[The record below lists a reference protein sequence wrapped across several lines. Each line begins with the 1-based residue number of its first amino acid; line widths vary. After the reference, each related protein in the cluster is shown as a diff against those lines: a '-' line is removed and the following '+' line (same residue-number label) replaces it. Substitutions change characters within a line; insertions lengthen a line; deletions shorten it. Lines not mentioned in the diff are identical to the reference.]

1 LGQVIKGFSL
11 PREKGG
17 KIAEKILVTAALP
30 YANGPLHLGHIR
42 STYLPSDI
50 YARFQRSL
58 GNEVVY
64 ICATDE
70 HGTPI
75 VAAAEKEGK
84 SPQEFVD
91 HYHEKDEREF
101 RALGFSFDI
110 FHRTSSRENR
120 ELTQHFYNRLLA
132 NGFIYEKE
140 VAQAY
145 CEKCRRFLPDRF
157 VVGKC
162 PHCGAA
168 GQYSDYC
175 DACGKVLG
183 PGEIISPACIT
194 CKSAPTTKTTVHSF
208 LALSKFSAKLKEWL
222 VGNTRLQAEV
232 LNYILNWIEGGL
244 SDWDITRELEWGVP
258 VPGKPGR
265 VFYVWFDAPIGY
277 VSSTV
282 ALLPNGWEGYWK
294 NPEAKIIHFIGKDI
308 IYHHFLF
315 WPAMLMGV
323 EDGFNLP
330 HAIPVRGYLNLEG
343 RKFSKSKGWF
353 VSLEEYLREF
363 DPDYL
368 RYYETMI
375 TPYST
380 EDADFYWRD
389 FQEKINNELVANIG
403 NFVHR
408 SLVLVKKLA
417 GGKVPNGAMG
427 KEEKEV
433 LARISKTKEKC
444 SSLMHSFEFKRAL
457 EEILALSGELN
468 RFLSEREPWKEKDSG
483 RVGATLYVCVRGVTA
498 LGILLEPF
506 LPFASR
512 RLYSMLG
519 ISEGRLKWQNIDR
532 ELLPPGAEIGEA
544 KPLFEK
550 VADNKIKAQEEK
562 LVGG

>member
-1 LGQVIKGFSL
+1 MV
-11 PREKGG
+11 EKT
-17 KIAEKILVTAALP
+17 LVTAALP

-58 GNEVVY
+58 GNDVVY
-64 ICATDE
+64 VCATDE

-75 VAAAEKEGK
+75 VAAAEKDGK
-84 SPQEFVD
+84 TPKEFVD
-91 HYHEKDEREF
+91 YYHEKDRQEF
-101 RALGFSFDI
+101 AALGFSFDI

-175 DACGKVLG
+175 DACGKALG
-183 PGEIISPACIT
+183 PGEILEPACGVCGSRPVT
-194 CKSAPTTKTTVHSF
+194 RTTVHSF
-208 LALSKFSAKLKEWL
+208 LALSKFSARLREWL
-222 VGNTRLQAEV
+222 VGNKNLQREV

-244 SDWDITRELEWGVP
+244 NDWDITRDLAWGVP
-258 VPGKPGR
+258 VPGKPDK

-277 VSSTV
+277 VSSTA
-282 ALLPNGWEGYWK
+282 ALLPEKWQEYWK
-294 NPEAKIIHFIGKDI
+294 NKKARIIHFIGKDI

-315 WPAMLMGV
+315 WPAMLMGT

-343 RKFSKSKGWF
+343 RKFSKSKKWF
-353 VSLEEYLREF
+353 VSLADYLKEF

-380 EDADFYWRD
+380 EDADFYWKD
-389 FQEKINNELVANIG
+389 FQDKINNELVANIG
-403 NFVHR
+403 NFIHR
-408 SLVLVKKLA
+408 TLVLVKKLA
-417 GGKVPNGAMG
+417 DGKVPKAKVG
-427 KEEKEV
+427 KEEKAV
-433 LARISKTKEKC
+433 LDRISGVKEKTG
-444 SSLMHSFEFKRAL
+444 SLLQKFEFKLAL

-468 RFLSEREPWKEKDSG
+468 RFLSEREPWKEKKG
-483 RVGATLYVCVRGVTA
+483 ERVAATLYVCVRGVTA
-498 LGILLEPF
+498 LGVLLEPF
-506 LPFASR
+506 LPFAAR
-512 RLYSMLG
+512 RLYAMLG
-519 ISEGRLKWQNIDR
+519 LSESLLRWRNADR
-532 ELLPPGAEIGEA
+532 ELLPPGAAVGEA
-544 KPLFEK
+544 RPLFEK
-550 VADNKIKAQEEK
+550 ITDEKIKAQEERLRGK
-562 LVGG
+562 